1 MRVQPKKNR
10 TLTPQAFHR
19 LLRWLDQGKNSE
31 GRSYIEM
38 RRRLVN
44 YFDRKNVPNPDDL
57 AEETLNRV
65 ALRLEEEGITES
77 EIPARYCY
85 IVARFVLMEH
95 LRLDKRSEALLTEM
109 ESTADAAM
117 YGASEQADADE
128 KERML
133 NCLEKCM
140 DTLESKSRE
149 TITLYYAGKE
159 RTKIENRRTLA
170 HDLGITQNALT
181 IRACRIREKLES
193 CVKHCM
199 AKN

>member
-19 LLRWLDQGKNSE
+19 LLTWLDQGKNSE
-31 GRSYIEM
+31 GRSYLEM

-95 LRLDKRSEALLTEM
+95 LRSDKRSEALLTEM
-109 ESTADAAM
+109 KSTAD
-117 YGASEQADADE
+117 
-128 KERML
+128 
-133 NCLEKCM
+133 
-140 DTLESKSRE
+140 
-149 TITLYYAGKE
+149 
-159 RTKIENRRTLA
+159 
-170 HDLGITQNALT
+170 
-181 IRACRIREKLES
+181 
-193 CVKHCM
+193 
-199 AKN
+199 